1 MNYLRMSG
9 LVAGRPYL
17 GSAKVLSRNS
27 KTLASA
33 LVAVTLGAG
42 TLVQA
47 QVQPTSTTTA
57 TTEPSKTE
65 HVKREKFEVTGSRIK
80 RLDMETPQPV
90 VTFSSEEIKMG
101 GFTSLGDFVQS
112 LPFNT
117 GSTNSIVQTASFT
130 RGAATVNPRGLG
142 SNRFLVLVNGRR
154 SVGYALTNSN
164 NQSVFDFNS
173 IPLAA
178 IDEITYLKDGAS
190 AIYGSDA
197 VTGVMDIKLKRNFSG
212 LRVDLLGGNTLG
224 HDTFTKEASVL
235 VGAQT
240 GKTSIV
246 MVASYVGAND
256 NFIRDFDRSKTTD
269 YSSHAPKGTNQNS
282 SANWPANLNLTAAQA
297 AAAGF
302 TTGAGTYVLT
312 GGKPTANPTKSQFA
326 RAATLTNENRYDFA
340 QTYQLFPP
348 FDYYGVYTNIKHEI
362 SDSLYFFGEVI
373 YSNNQTNFSFTP
385 SVIQSTQNAGTGP
398 TGLLNIPAN
407 NPYNPLGIDI
417 TNFLYRTNFGPAR
430 KFDTKSS
437 AVTYLMGV
445 GGNIDDNWSW
455 EVGASLGRGDV
466 STTARNQIRAVDLQR
481 ALNGTTRQTALNPF
495 GPSDNQSLVDSLF
508 TISNSVYAAKAEML
522 DATVTGNLFELPGGD
537 IGVAIGSEYRKD
549 MIQQDPD
556 TSAYVGSGGG
566 TPYRGDRTIFSA
578 YVEATFPITR
588 QLEVQAAGRFEDYSD
603 FGTTTKP
610 KIGAKF
616 KLPPTKIVDVLLRA
630 SFSQSFKAPD
640 MGRLFTAATTAFTS
654 TTRTDPKRPQDPA
667 TQLRIITSGNADLQ
681 PEEANIWYGGAV
693 LDVKA
698 VKGLS
703 FAVDYFNF
711 EIDDVI
717 SSPSDT
723 TLLAREDQFPGAVV
737 RDNTQGNPGPILY
750 LRRVPFNVAKQWY
763 SGVDFEAKYNL
774 RDTRW
779 GDFLFTLNTTRTIS
793 IKSNSG
799 IRDASGNLPD
809 DFENVGLYNNPKW
822 NGTASAS
829 WAYKDYGAA
838 VRVNYIGAYFN
849 DGYTVDGW
857 GENAVTTVNAQFSY
871 KGFWDTK
878 ATIGVNNVFDKE
890 PPFNGFESS
899 SYDQSTYGRIGL
911 GRFVFLRLEKEF

>member
-1 MNYLRMSG
+1 MNNLSTPE
-9 LVAGRPYL
+9 LV
-17 GSAKVLSRNS
+17 SRAVSYRGNTPNTDRYSS
-27 KTLASA
+27 KIASLLLA
-33 LVAVTLGAG
+33 LVMTAG
-42 TLVQA
+42 VNA
-47 QVQPTSTTTA
+47 QTQSQTQTTA
-57 TTEPSKTE
+57 QQKETKTE
-65 HVKREKFEVTGSRIK
+65 EIKLEKFEVTGSRIK
-80 RLDMETPQPV
+80 RLDTETPQPV
-90 VTFSSEEIKMG
+90 ITFSSEEIRMG

-117 GSTNSIVQTASFT
+117 GGTNSIVQTASFT

-142 SNRFLVLVNGRR
+142 SNRFLVLINGRR

-164 NQSVFDFNS
+164 NQSIFDFNS

-197 VTGVMDIKLKRNFSG
+197 VSGVMDIRLKRNFSG
-212 LRVDLLGGNTLG
+212 LRSELQVGNTLG
-224 HDTFTKEASVL
+224 HDTFMKDASIL
-235 VGAQT
+235 VGAHS
-240 GKTSIV
+240 GKTSVVV
-246 MVASYVGAND
+246 MASYFGSND
-256 NFIRDFDRSKTTD
+256 NFIRDFDRSKSTD
-269 YSSHAPKGTNQNS
+269 YSAHSPKGTNQNS
-282 SANWPANLNLTAAQA
+282 SANWPANINLTAAQA

-302 TTGAGTYVLT
+302 TTGGGLYALT

-326 RAATLTNENRYDFA
+326 LASPLTNANRYDFA

-348 FDYYGVYTNIKHEI
+348 VDYYGVYTNLKHEVSENFYVFSEI
-362 SDSLYFFGEVI
+362 I
-373 YSNNQTNFSFTP
+373 YSNNKTNYSFTP

-398 TGLLNIPAN
+398 TGLLNIPAS

-430 KFDTKSS
+430 LFDTKST
-437 AVTYLMGV
+437 AVTYLVGV
-445 GGNIDDNWSW
+445 GGDIDDNWTW
-455 EVGASLGRGDV
+455 EVGASLGQGSV
-466 STTARNQIRAVDLQR
+466 TTTARNQIRAVDLQR

-495 GPSDNQSLVDSLF
+495 GPSDNQSVVDNLF
-508 TISNSVYAAKAEML
+508 TISNSTYAAKSEML
-522 DATVTGNLFELPGGD
+522 DATISGDFFELPGGP
-537 IGVAIGSEYRKD
+537 IGVAFGSEYRKD

-566 TPYRGDRTIFSA
+566 TPYRGDRDIFSA

-588 QLEVQAAGRFEDYSD
+588 QIEVQAAGRFEDYSD

-610 KIGAKF
+610 KIAAKF
-616 KLPPTKIVDVLLRA
+616 KLPPTRFVDVILRG

-640 MGRLFTAATTAFTS
+640 LGRLFTAATVAFTS
-654 TTRTDPKRPQDPA
+654 TTRQDPKRPQDPA
-667 TQLRIITSGNADLQ
+667 TQMRIITSGNADLQ
-681 PEEANIWYGGAV
+681 PEEADIWYGGAV
-693 LDVKA
+693 FDVKA

-703 FAVDYFNF
+703 FAVDYFKF

-763 SGVDFEAKYNL
+763 EGVDFEAKYDL
-774 RDTRW
+774 RDTRF
-779 GDFLFTLNTTRTIS
+779 GNFRFTLNTTRTLS

-822 NGTASAS
+822 NGTLGTAWS
-829 WAYKDYGAA
+829 YKDFGAA
-838 VRVNYIGAYFN
+838 ARVNYIGAYFN
-849 DGYTVDGW
+849 DAYTVAGW

-871 KGFWDTK
+871 KGFWDTRMI
-878 ATIGVNNVFDKE
+878 IGVNNVLDKE
-890 PPFNGFESS
+890 PPFNGFETSS
-899 SYDQSTYGRIGL
+899 FDQSTYGAIGL
-911 GRFVFLRLEKEF
+911 GRFVYLRLEKDF